1 MLDCKRDLK
10 VQRERMSEL
19 EAAAAVRTGG
29 GEGGAAAAAA
39 AAASRTADL
48 KAVVEHGEELLQW
61 HPDWERLART
71 RSNPYRDE
79 IDIFIPPL
87 VRAGAADGKAPAHPH
102 TRTPARTHPYV
113 GCHGHP
119 IGIVSPAEMICGHSL
134 CVRAVCPVVA
144 AAAAAI
150 ITVR

>member
-29 GEGGAAAAAA
+29 GEGGAAAA
-39 AAASRTADL
+39 SRAADL

-61 HPDWERLART
+61 HPDWKRLART
-71 RSNPYRDE
+71 RNNPYRDE

-87 VRAGAADGKAPAHPH
+87 VRAWAADGKAPAHPH
-102 TRTPARTHPYV
+102 TRTPAHPHAHTHTLAAMAIPSHRIAS
-113 GCHGHP
+113 GDDLWTLPLRACRMP
-119 IGIVSPAEMICGHSL
+119 CGRRRRRDHH
-134 CVRAVCPVVA
+134 RG
-144 AAAAAI
+144 
-150 ITVR
+150 